1 MEILDRLVGFPTVS
15 CDSNL
20 DLIGWVQN
28 LLTDAGFEVT
38 RIWSPD
44 RTKAG
49 LFAQIGPKVAG
60 GICLS
65 AHSDVVPVDGQVW
78 TRPPFQLTDE
88 GGRIFGRGTTDMKG
102 FLASALALAERI
114 GTTPLSAPLSLAIS
128 YDEEIGCVGIQ
139 QMLPK
144 LKALI
149 GKPRAVIVGEP
160 TSMQVAIGH
169 KGKTALNVSCHGQ
182 AGHSALAPNFVNAI
196 HVAAE
201 FVQGIRD
208 LQVKLANGPQDKDY
222 SVPYSTLHI
231 GQIIAGRALNIVP
244 ADAQLMME
252 FRHLRQTS
260 ADEILRQIQEVSN
273 QVSQTFSTA
282 SPVTVAVVNAYPG
295 LDIAASNP
303 VINWA
308 KSMAGTTAITK
319 VPYGT
324 EAGFFSEL
332 DLNAIVIGPGD
343 MAADGHRSDEGV
355 EKTQLSACDGMM
367 NRLFDTLNS

>member
-303 VINWA
+303 VIDWA

-367 NRLFDTLNS
+367 NRLLDTLNS

>member
-303 VINWA
+303 VIDWA

>member
-196 HVAAE
+196 HVAAA

-303 VINWA
+303 VIDWA

-367 NRLFDTLNS
+367 NRLLDTLNS